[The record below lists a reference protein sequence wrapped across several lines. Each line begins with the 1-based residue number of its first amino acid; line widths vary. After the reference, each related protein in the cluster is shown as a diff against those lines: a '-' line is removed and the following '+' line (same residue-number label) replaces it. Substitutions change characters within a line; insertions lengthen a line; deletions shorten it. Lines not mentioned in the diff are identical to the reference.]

1 MKFDGR
7 AYELGYWSARSGQP
21 GLSLSASMRV
31 GYQHGAVD
39 RALDLP
45 IDTLND
51 ETRGHLRALSWTH
64 ETWRR
69 AAKAG
74 NREAQANADT
84 LSRSISDRLT
94 DPATLEVLQAVS
106 PALYSRLKIAPGIQL
121 VI

>member
-1 MKFDGR
+1 MKFDGI
-7 AYELGYWSARSGQP
+7 AYEVGYWCARSGQP
-21 GLSLSASMRV
+21 GLALSASMRV

-45 IDTLND
+45 TDTFAS

-69 AAKAG
+69 AARAG
-74 NREAQANADT
+74 NREAQDNADS
-84 LSRSISDRLT
+84 LSRAVSTRLT
-94 DPATLEVLQAVS
+94 DPATMEALQAVS
-106 PALYSRLKIAPGIQL
+106 PALYSRIKIAPGIQL

>member
-7 AYELGYWSARSGQP
+7 AYELGYWAARSGQP

-45 IDTLND
+45 TDTFAA
-51 ETRGHLRALSWTH
+51 ETRGRLLALSWTH

-69 AAKAG
+69 AARAG
-74 NREAQANADT
+74 NREAQSNADT
-84 LSRSISDRLT
+84 LSRSVSIRLT
-94 DPATLEVLQAVS
+94 DPATMEVLQAVS
-106 PALYSRLKIAPGIQL
+106 PALHSRLKIAPGIQL

>member
-1 MKFDGR
+1 MKFDGK

-21 GLSLSASMRV
+21 GLAVSASMRV

-45 IDTLND
+45 IDALAT

-69 AAKAG
+69 AARVG

-84 LSRSISDRLT
+84 LSRSISTRLT
-94 DPATLEVLQAVS
+94 DAATMEVLQAVC
-106 PALYSRLKIAPGIQL
+106 PALHSRLKIAPGIQL

>member
-1 MKFDGR
+1 MKFDGV
-7 AYELGYWSARSGQP
+7 AYELGYWSARLGQP

-39 RALDLP
+39 RALDSTDALAA
-45 IDTLND
+45 
-51 ETRGHLRALSWTH
+51 ETCGHLRALSWAH

-69 AAKAG
+69 AAKVA

-84 LSRSISDRLT
+84 LSRSVSDRLT
-94 DPATLEVLQAVS
+94 DPATMEALQAVS
-106 PALYSRLKIAPGIQL
+106 PALYSRLKVAPGIQL

>member
-1 MKFDGR
+1 MKFDCI
-7 AYELGYWSARSGQP
+7 AYEVGYWCARSGQP

-45 IDTLND
+45 TNTFAP
-51 ETRGHLRALSWTH
+51 EARGHLLALSWSH

-69 AAKAG
+69 AARAG

-84 LSRSISDRLT
+84 LSRSISARLT
-94 DPATLEVLQAVS
+94 DPATMDVLQVVS
-106 PALYSRLKIAPGIQL
+106 PTLYSRLKIAPGIQL

>member
-1 MKFDGR
+1 MKFDGV

-21 GLSLSASMRV
+21 GLALSASMRV

-39 RALDLP
+39 RALDAEAG
-45 IDTLND
+45 TLAA
-51 ETRGHLRALSWTH
+51 ETCRHLRALSWTH

-69 AAKAG
+69 AARSG

-84 LSRSISDRLT
+84 LSRSVSTWLT

-106 PALYSRLKIAPGIQL
+106 PALHSRLKIAPGIQL

>member
-1 MKFDGR
+1 MKFDGV

-21 GLSLSASMRV
+21 GLALSASMRV

-45 IDTLND
+45 IDTLNA
-51 ETRGHLRALSWTH
+51 ETHGHLRALSWTH

-84 LSRSISDRLT
+84 LSRSISTRLT

>member
-1 MKFDGR
+1 MKFDGV

-39 RALDLP
+39 RALDSGAAAP
-45 IDTLND
+45 ADA
-51 ETRGHLRALSWTH
+51 RGHLRALSWSH

-94 DPATLEVLQAVS
+94 DPATLEALQAVS
-106 PALYSRLKIAPGIQL
+106 PALYSRIKIAPGIQL